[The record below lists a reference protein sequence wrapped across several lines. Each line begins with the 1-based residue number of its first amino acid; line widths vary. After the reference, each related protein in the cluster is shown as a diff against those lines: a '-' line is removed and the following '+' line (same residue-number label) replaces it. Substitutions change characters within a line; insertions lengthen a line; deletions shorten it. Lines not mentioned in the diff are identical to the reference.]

1 MVYIFVTIL
10 IPGHKAAEVAK
21 AGFQARK
28 KYPEDES
35 IGKYVVQ
42 SAILSSAQGAK
53 SVSILEP
60 KEGKE
65 RDALIWLAKRAQ
77 PYSAIEGVIVQYEI
91 ASTYDEALEIVGIQ
105 RP

>member
-1 MVYIFVTIL
+1 MVYIFVTVRF
-10 IPGHKAAEVAK
+10 PGHKAPEVAK

-35 IGKYVVQ
+35 IGKYVIQ
-42 SAILSSAQGAK
+42 SAILTSDQGSK

-60 KEGKE
+60 KEGKV
-65 RDALIWLAKRAQ
+65 RDAMIWTAKRY
-77 PYSAIEGVIVQYEI
+77 YSYGLIEGVVVYYEI
-91 ASTYDEALEIVGIQ
+91 GSTFDEALEIAGIQ